1 MGGTQEGPAG
11 SVAMPSY
18 SEVFRT
24 RGYLPIFLTAA
35 LSTWGDYLARVVVA
49 AFVLD
54 QTGSPFAAAATF
66 AVSLL
71 PSIFG
76 RSLLAP
82 IADRVP
88 YKYVLIVAHLLR
100 AVLVGALILAVSTF
114 STDVASPERSV
125 VDLWPLFV
133 LLFLLELV
141 GGPVITSGQ
150 ILMTDLFS
158 DRRLYARAL
167 TLGTLSEQVNQAIGL
182 ALGGFVVAWVG
193 AVRGLWF
200 DLATFLL
207 SALVINVVIKAQA
220 VRGTPSAGIV
230 GFFRDIGDGATYLFR
245 NPVLVSLLALSL
257 CSVWAIA
264 APEAVA
270 LAYARGQSGGVARL
284 GGLLMAAPILGAVAG
299 LVVVGRWQPE
309 RQNSRIIV
317 LALLMPLP
325 LIGTVFAPPVP
336 ITWLLWFVCGM
347 LQAFMLPLQST
358 FSLVV
363 PAEMRGRVFGLG
375 GALSVA
381 ASGVAFLV
389 AGYLAERTSPAAA
402 VAICAA
408 ASLLAIVTLAVR
420 WPRAALR
427 KAVDA
432 AYNS

>member
-1 MGGTQEGPAG
+1 MDGIQEASG
-11 SVAMPSY
+11 SRAAMPPY

-24 RGYLPIFLTAA
+24 PGYLALFVAAA

-82 IADRVP
+82 ISDRVP
-88 YKYVLIVAHLLR
+88 YKYVLIAAHVSR
-100 AVLVGALILAVSTF
+100 AFLVGVLIFALRMAPLSNSATGSSRV
-114 STDVASPERSV
+114 PLWV
-125 VDLWPLFV
+125 VFA
-133 LLFLLELV
+133 LLFLLELT
-141 GGPVITSGQ
+141 GGPAVSAAQ

-158 DRRLYARAL
+158 DRRLYARAMG
-167 TLGTLSEQVNQAIGL
+167 LGTISEQVNQAIGL
-182 ALGGFVVAWVG
+182 TLGGFVVAWVG
-193 AVRGLWF
+193 AVGGLVF

-207 SALVINVVIKAQA
+207 SALVVTVVVRAQI
-220 VRGTPSAGIV
+220 VRGTPSAGVV
-230 GFFRDIGDGATYLFR
+230 GFFRDIGDGASYLFR
-245 NPVLVSLLALSL
+245 HAVLVPLLALSL
-257 CSVWAIA
+257 CSVWAMA

-270 LAYARGQSGGVARL
+270 IAYAQDRSGSTQL
-284 GGLLMAAPILGAVAG
+284 GGLLMAAPVFGAIAG
-299 LVVVGRWQPE
+299 LLMVGRWQPQ

-317 LALLMPLP
+317 MALLMPLP
-325 LIGTVFAPPVP
+325 LLVTVFAPPLP
-336 ITWLLWFVCGM
+336 ITWALWFGCGV
-347 LQAFMLPLQST
+347 LQAFMLPLQAT

-389 AGYLAERTSPAAA
+389 AGYLAEHTSPATA
-402 VAICAA
+402 VASCAM
-408 ASLLAIVTLAVR
+408 ASLLAITMLSVR

-427 KAVDA
+427 RAVRT
-432 AYNS
+432 AYDS

>member
-1 MGGTQEGPAG
+1 
-11 SVAMPSY
+11 MPRY
-18 SEVFRT
+18 SEVFGT
-24 RGYLPIFLTAA
+24 RGYLAIFLAAA

-54 QTGSPFAAAATF
+54 ETGSPFAAAATF

-100 AVLVGALILAVSTF
+100 AVLVGVLIFVVSTHQAVP
-114 STDVASPERSV
+114 DPVVDARSV
-125 VDLWPLFV
+125 NPQTLLTLFA
-133 LLFLLELV
+133 LLFLIELV
-141 GGPVITSGQ
+141 GGPAISSSQ

-167 TLGTLSEQVNQAIGL
+167 GLGTISEQVNQAIGL
-182 ALGGFVVAWVG
+182 TLGGFLVTWVG
-193 AVRGLWF
+193 AVNGLWF

-207 SALVINVVIKAQA
+207 SALVITLVVRALP
-220 VRGTPSAGIV
+220 VRGTPSAGVV
-230 GFFRDIGDGATYLFR
+230 GFFHDIREGAAFLFGHR
-245 NPVLVSLLALSL
+245 VLVSLLALSL
-257 CSVWAIA
+257 CSVWAMA

-270 LAYARGQSGGVARL
+270 IAYAQHETGSTRL

-299 LVVVGRWQPE
+299 LLMVGRWQPE
-309 RQNSRIIV
+309 RQNARIIV
-317 LALLMPLP
+317 MAAAMPVPLLA
-325 LIGTVFAPPVP
+325 TVFAPPLPV
-336 ITWLLWFVCGM
+336 TWLLWFGCGV

-363 PAEMRGRVFGLG
+363 PPQMRGRVFGLG

-381 ASGVAFLV
+381 ASGAAFLA
-389 AGYLAERTSPAAA
+389 AGYLAEQTNPASA
-402 VAICAA
+402 VATCAA
-408 ASLLAIVTLAVR
+408 ASLVAIFVLASR

-427 KAVDA
+427 SAVRT
-432 AYNS
+432 AYDS